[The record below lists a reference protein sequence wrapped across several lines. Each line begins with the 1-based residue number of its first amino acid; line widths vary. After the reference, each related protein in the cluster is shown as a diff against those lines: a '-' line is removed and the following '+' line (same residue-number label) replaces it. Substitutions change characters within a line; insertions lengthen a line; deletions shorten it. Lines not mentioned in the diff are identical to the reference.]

1 MTTLSTDS
9 DSVSV
14 ATVTTLS
21 TDSIS
26 VAAVKFH

>member
-21 TDSIS
+21 TDSVS
-26 VAAVKFH
+26 VAAVKFR